1 MSTASK
7 IAEYLQV
14 YLETGFFVGSALV
27 ACAGEVI
34 FHQSY
39 GMANLEHGILNTSL
53 TKFRIASVTKPFTA
67 AAILKLQEQGLLDVQ
82 HFISAYVPGYPNSEQ
97 ITIHHLLTH
106 TAGIPNFTSFPDAE
120 KKQPLRVTLDE
131 LISWFSDKPL
141 EFMPGERY
149 RPTNSGYVLL
159 AKIIEVAS
167 GQSYTDY
174 LRQHI
179 LEPANMLD
187 SGYDQQELVLPHRA
201 SGYVLT
207 ETGYRNP
214 PFWDMS
220 QPSGAGGMYSTT
232 EDLYKWDQALY
243 IDAVLNEHSR
253 STMFSPIVRMGSWE
267 PKQYCGYGWCIDTHY
282 GRDRQMWYGAIH
294 GFRAIL
300 SRYPSEKAV
309 VIALSNVGDVSIER
323 IENDL
328 AAILF
333 NEPYR
338 MPTPPQAINF
348 DSAVYEAY
356 VGEYG
361 GAYEF
366 APRYN
371 LIITTES
378 GRIFMNFAGEER
390 MEIFPAS
397 STEFFL
403 KVLDLQLTFRM
414 NETGKASSVIIHQNG
429 QDRVASRMA

>member
-1 MSTASK
+1 MPTASE
-7 IAEYLQV
+7 IAEYLQA
-14 YLETGFFVGSALV
+14 YLETGFFMGSALV

-34 FHQSY
+34 LHQSY
-39 GMANLEHGILNTSL
+39 GMANLEHEVLNTSQ

-82 HFISAYVPGYPNSEQ
+82 RPISDHLPDYPNSEQ
-97 ITIHHLLTH
+97 ITIHHLLTF
-106 TAGIPNFTSFPDAE
+106 TAGIPDFTSFPDAE
-120 KKQPLRVTLDE
+120 KKEPLKVTLDE

-141 EFMPGERY
+141 HFMPGERY
-149 RPTNSGYVLL
+149 QPTNSGYVLL

-167 GQSYTDY
+167 GQSYADY

-187 SGYDQQELVLPHRA
+187 SGYDHQELVLPHRA

-243 IDAVLNEHSR
+243 TDAILSVHTRN
-253 STMFSPIVRMGSWE
+253 TMFSPIVRMGSWE
-267 PKQYCGYGWCIDTHY
+267 PKQYCGYGWLIDTHY

-294 GFRAIL
+294 GFRSIL

-309 VIALSNVGDVSIER
+309 VIVLSNVGLVSIER
-323 IENDL
+323 MENDL

-338 MPTPPQAINF
+338 MPTPLQAINL
-348 DSAVYEAY
+348 DSAAYEAY
-356 VGEYG
+356 TGEYSR
-361 GAYEF
+361 AYPF
-366 APRYN
+366 SPKYN
-371 LIITTES
+371 LIITAES
-378 GRIFMNFAGEER
+378 ERIFMNFTGENR
-390 MEIFPAS
+390 TEIFPAS

-414 NETGKASSVIIHQNG
+414 DETGKASSVIIHQNG
-429 QDRVASRMA
+429 LDSVASRID